1 MAADAIDHAVGAA
14 HRWRCKVLDMLVGT
28 ALLLLTGQ
36 VLAHTGVSIDT
47 TPPSVQYG
55 PLYRAVELSGIFPD
69 SKIFPDL
76 VPTAPPATIL
86 REYLAQKGT
95 SGFDLAAFVRKH
107 FSLTPEPPG
116 PTVRTAAPGTKLL
129 DYVHGQWPVLTQSA
143 QTVPAFSTLLPLP
156 FPYVVP
162 GGRFREVYYWDSYF
176 TMLGLIEDGQH
187 ALAVGMLEDF
197 ADEIAQYGHAPN
209 GNRSYYLSRSQ
220 PPFFSFMVALIAE
233 HDGMNVVRSCLPE
246 LQAEY
251 DYWMRGATTTPLGQ
265 AFRNVV
271 RLSDSTLLNRYWDA
285 RAAPRDESYKEDL
298 ETASH
303 SNRPKELVW
312 RDLRAATATGWD
324 FSSRWLGDGKT
335 LATVRTL
342 EIAPVDLNALLVHL
356 ERMLARGYSLQG
368 DMQRADDFSARA
380 ERRAN
385 AISRLMWNERLGAF
399 TDYLWRANR
408 QTNSLTAATL
418 YPLFV
423 HIASPRQASV
433 IVRYCTRQTAGARWS
448 GDDVGRERPTMGCAE
463 WLGAAAMDRR

>member
-1 MAADAIDHAVGAA
+1 MINQ
-14 HRWRCKVLDMLVGT
+14 WYL
-28 ALLLLTGQ
+28 
-36 VLAHTGVSIDT
+36 
-47 TPPSVQYG
+47 
-55 PLYRAVELSGIFPD
+55 PLYGCGACGVVVNALELSTNPQRISSLPQQLP
-69 SKIFPDL
+69 S
-76 VPTAPPATIL
+76 ATLGEPENPSLNSDPGCIKVVDTY
-86 REYLAQKGT
+86 R
-95 SGFDLAAFVRKH
+95 GFDLAAFVRKH

-187 ALAVGMLEDF
+187 ALAVGMLKDF

-233 HDGMNVVRSCLPE
+233 HDGMDVVRSYLPE

-251 DYWMRGATTTPLGQ
+251 DYWMRGATTTPPGQ

-285 RAAPRDESYKEDL
+285 RSAPRDESYKEDL

-303 SNRPKELVW
+303 SNRPKGLVW

-324 FSSRWLGDGKT
+324 FSSRWLADGKT
-335 LATVRTL
+335 QATVRTL

-385 AISRLMWNERLGAF
+385 AICRLMWNERLGAF
-399 TDYLWRANR
+399 TDYLWWANR

-423 HIASPRQASV
+423 HIASPHQASV
-433 IVRYCTRQTAGARWS
+433 IVSTGTRQTAGARWS